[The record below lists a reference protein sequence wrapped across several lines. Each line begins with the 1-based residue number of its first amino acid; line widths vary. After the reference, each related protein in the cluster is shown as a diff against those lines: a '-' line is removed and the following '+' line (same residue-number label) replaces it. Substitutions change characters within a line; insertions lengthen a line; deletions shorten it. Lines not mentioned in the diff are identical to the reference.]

1 MTTARR
7 PSGAVVWPLRGTAWT
22 GDAAPWWSSPA
33 TRLVPSVLV
42 VAVLAGLT
50 VRLSPLAPFAV
61 IAVVFLVVA
70 VWNRPLVAS
79 LVVASVAPALSG
91 LGRGTLVPAF
101 KISELLLV
109 TCAATVF
116 FRRRGTWRAISG
128 VDVAFIV
135 FAVVSAGLALYHGAT
150 GAGFAIDVLL
160 RSGLLPTF
168 LFLTWWTASRG
179 IDNRS
184 DVLVVL
190 RWVLLI
196 SVVPALVGVAQ
207 YFDVGGVRQAIITLV
222 GEGLMPLPG
231 EEMSRI
237 TGPFT
242 ISHSFGGYLIVPI
255 VLATVLLLRGD
266 KAVVPR
272 PVLIAILMTD
282 LVALVLGVTVTLVVW
297 VPFAIL
303 VAATLSK
310 RLIHAAVF
318 LGVVVGLALLLFSAP
333 LQDRFQDQTT
343 ASSGTSS
350 RVLPQ
355 TLEYRILV
363 WQRDYIPLL
372 GKAAPVGLG
381 IDEPDS
387 VIFVSTEN
395 QYLTLI
401 LRGGVGLVLVAVVA
415 FGAVGARS
423 YRLAR
428 NSGGPEQSSAMAIV
442 GIVMFLPVA
451 LMVWP
456 YLTNAGLPQS
466 LLGFAG
472 AVLVAP
478 GARRSGST
486 GPGIGGKLEVRR

>member
-1 MTTARR
+1 M
-7 PSGAVVWPLRGTAWT
+7 
-22 GDAAPWWSSPA
+22 
-33 TRLVPSVLV
+33 RLVPAVLV
-42 VAVLAGLT
+42 MAALAGLT
-50 VRLSPLAPFAV
+50 VRVNPLAPFAV

-79 LVVASVAPALSG
+79 MVVASVVPALSG

-109 TCAATVF
+109 TCAATMF
-116 FRRRGTWRAISG
+116 FRRRGTWRPVNG

-135 FAVVSAGLALYHGAT
+135 FAVVGAGLALYHGAT

-179 IDNRS
+179 IESRS
-184 DVLVVL
+184 DVVVVL
-190 RWVLLI
+190 RWVLMI
-196 SVVPALVGVAQ
+196 STLPALVGIAQ
-207 YFDVGGVRQAIITLV
+207 YFDVSGVRQVIITLV

-231 EEMSRI
+231 EELARI

-255 VLATVLLLRGD
+255 LLATVLLLRGD
-266 KAVVPR
+266 KGVVRR
-272 PVLIAILMTD
+272 PVLIAILGTD

-297 VPFAIL
+297 VPVAIL
-303 VAATLSK
+303 VAAALAK
-310 RLIHAAVF
+310 RLVPALVL
-318 LGVVVGLALLLFSAP
+318 LGVVVGLSLLLFAAP
-333 LQDRFQDQTT
+333 LQGRLQAQTA

-350 RVLPQ
+350 GVLPQ

-381 IDEPDS
+381 IDQPDS

-428 NSGGPEQSSAMAIV
+428 VLRGPEQSAAMAVV
-442 GIVMFLPVA
+442 GIVVFLPAA

-472 AVLVAP
+472 AALVAP
-478 GARRSGST
+478 GIMRSGST
-486 GPGIGGKLEVRR
+486 GPGIGSEVVVVR